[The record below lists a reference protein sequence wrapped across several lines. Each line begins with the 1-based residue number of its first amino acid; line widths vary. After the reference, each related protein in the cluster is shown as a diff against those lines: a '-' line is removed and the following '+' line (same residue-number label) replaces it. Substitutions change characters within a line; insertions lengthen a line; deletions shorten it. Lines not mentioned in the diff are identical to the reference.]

1 MSWGIKEVGNIAD
14 LKLKLAKAFSG
25 PATPTSAAGPLADP
39 PAGLTDDGER
49 ATVQGVSDVIGQCLS
64 TFDPLKVVLVTAS
77 GHLGRDQK
85 GGAYQ
90 SVNLSI
96 QPQP

>member
-1 MSWGIKEVGNIAD
+1 MSWSIKEVGNIAD
-14 LKLKLAKAFSG
+14 LKLKVAKAFFG
-25 PATPTSAAGPLADP
+25 EATPTSAAGPLADP
-39 PAGLTDDGER
+39 PAGLEDDGER

-64 TFDPLKVVLVTAS
+64 TFDPLKVVAVTAS

>member
-39 PAGLTDDGER
+39 PAGLEDDGER

>member
-1 MSWGIKEVGNIAD
+1 MSWSVKEVGNIAD

-25 PATPTSAAGPLADP
+25 PGLDPLGPLSDP

-49 ATVQGVSDVIGQCLS
+49 ETVRLVAGTIDQCLS
-64 TFDPLKVVLVTAS
+64 TFDPLKVVAVTAS
-77 GHLGRDQK
+77 GYLGRDQK